1 MKAFVIMGRV
11 LKAAYD
17 DLFLCVFLSAVW
29 WAVPII
35 LLLLLGAVGQ
45 YVGGVLETL
54 PTPLGIAALAVLLV
68 IVLIVQPAIAMGM
81 NYVANRIANYKRAD
95 SGFFW
100 EGTREQ
106 RRRGFIL
113 FFLSLLIPVAIGFN
127 IWFYFNSE
135 GWLQIIGVVWLWLF
149 LFSLMAGQYFFPLLW
164 QQDEPSVRMAL
175 RNGILLALQN
185 PLYSFLM
192 LIFQLVLLTI
202 SILLTLPLILLAP
215 ALIAL
220 SGNFALVGLLQEM
233 GLAPQPPEAPMRG

>member
-45 YVGGVLETL
+45 YAGGVLETL